1 MVFKNLADYHLW
13 AGRRIRSMMD
23 KISDEQFIQDFNGKS
38 ARDLCEHIVA
48 ALETCFYL
56 AGKDKDNSVF
66 DRIETYSKEQLMDRW
81 SQLDSRLSNDLRSI
95 PQDRIKVP
103 HITDE
108 PFEMDVMDFY
118 LQYLLHTTHHR
129 GHLAAIL
136 GKLGLEVLGT
146 DYLMFF
152 AEMSLK

>member
-13 AGRRIRSMMD
+13 AGRRIRTMID
-23 KISDEQFIQDFNGKS
+23 KISEEQFTQDVDGKS

-56 AGKDKDNSVF
+56 ATKDKDKSVF

-81 SQLDSRLSNDLRSI
+81 SQLDNRLTRDLRTI
-95 PQDRIKVP
+95 PQDRINVP

-108 PFEMDVMDFY
+108 PFEIDVMDFY

-136 GKLGLEVLGT
+136 RKLGVEVLGT

>member
-13 AGRRIRSMMD
+13 AGRRVRSMLD
-23 KISDEQFIQDFNGKS
+23 KLSDEEFTRKIGGKS

-56 AGKDKDNSVF
+56 ASKDSNNSVF
-66 DRIETYSKEQLMDRW
+66 DRIETYSKSDLMDRW
-81 SQLDSRLSNDLRSI
+81 SKLDNRLSKDIRSI
-95 PQDRIKVP
+95 PQDKISVP

-108 PFEMDVMDFY
+108 PFEIDVMDFY

-129 GHLAAIL
+129 GQLVTKL
-136 GKLGLEVLGT
+136 RELGLEVVGT

-152 AEMSLK
+152 AEMALK